1 MILLIA
7 VNNPL
12 SSVLSTCS
20 KTTIH
25 NKIISETEDQE
36 TLTVAKPV
44 KTYSKKERSFVIS
57 DNEETGDTD
66 HVSDEENDGDKPP
79 STPAFKGNKLIRE
92 VFVISD
98 N

>member
-1 MILLIA
+1 MILLIHLFQ
-7 VNNPL
+7 NYY
-12 SSVLSTCS
+12 S
-20 KTTIH
+20 H
-25 NKIISETEDQE
+25 IISETEDQE

-57 DNEETGDTD
+57 DNEENGDTD

-79 STPAFKGNKLIRE
+79 TTPAFKGNELIRE
-92 VFVISD
+92 AVFAISD